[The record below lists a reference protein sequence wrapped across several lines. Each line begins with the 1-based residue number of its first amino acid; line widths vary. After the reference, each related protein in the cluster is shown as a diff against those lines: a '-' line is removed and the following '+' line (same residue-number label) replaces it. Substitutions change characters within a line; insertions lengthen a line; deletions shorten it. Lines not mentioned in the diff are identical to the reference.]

1 MQGQASLRLGWW
13 GGIVGTILIF
23 VGFFSI
29 DAGGTTP
36 VHGPVQ
42 SLAADMV
49 RAPGRMVVGSLLGMV
64 GALLTLWFAATLRDF
79 LSMDQFRTAVQG
91 SAAFGFAVMLATGAV
106 IHGALRLSL
115 TDVQNQ
121 DLMSEAA
128 RALAILAP
136 VGMTVVTFGA
146 VGLVSAISIA
156 AFQSPLMPRFFAAF
170 GLLLCLAAVGFSPT
184 NRGAF
189 TIALLPWLAAASAIL
204 LRRASAL
211 TSHQQYL

>member
-1 MQGQASLRLGWW
+1 MRALRELGWW
-13 GGIVGTILIF
+13 SGIVAAALMF

-36 VHGPVQ
+36 AHGPVE

-49 RAPGRMVVGSLLGMV
+49 RTPGRMIVGSLLGML
-64 GALLTLWFAATLRDF
+64 GALLILWFATTLREF
-79 LSMDQFRTAVQG
+79 LSMDHFRTAAAG

-106 IHGALRLSL
+106 FHGAFRLSL

-121 DLMSEAA
+121 DLLSEAA
-128 RALAILAP
+128 RALAIMAP

-146 VGLVSAISIA
+146 VGLVSAISIS
-156 AFQSPLMPRFFAAF
+156 AFQAPLMPKGFAAL
-170 GLLLCLAAVGFSPT
+170 GLLLCVAAVAFSPT

-204 LRRASAL
+204 LRRARAL
-211 TSHQQYL
+211 TAPQQYV